1 MTRWLGILLIS
12 INNRQQT
19 TDNRKMLPFL
29 LASIAL
35 TLSPGPDIL
44 YVLTQSISNGKKFG
58 IATAAGLVSGI
69 LVHTTLIALGV
80 SAIIKQSEIIFMGIK
95 ILGACYLLWIAFQVY
110 KAPASIELNSNT
122 GKKKS
127 LLSLFK
133 QGFIMNVL
141 NPKVTLFFLAFFPG
155 FIDEKLGNV
164 TQQIYV
170 LGFLFMLQAFLIFSL
185 VSILADR
192 LTIFIRNNNT
202 FSVFLKWFQIVVF
215 ILIAVLI
222 LI

>member
-1 MTRWLGILLIS
+1 MI
-12 INNRQQT
+12 T
-19 TDNRKMLPFL
+19 TFL

-44 YVLTQSISNGKKFG
+44 YVLTQSISNGKRYG

-69 LVHTTLIALGV
+69 LAHTTLIALGI
-80 SAIIKQSEIIFMGIK
+80 SAIIKQSELIFTGIK

-110 KAPASIELNSNT
+110 KSSSSIDLKTSTNQ
-122 GKKKS
+122 KKS

-164 TQQIYV
+164 TQQIYL
-170 LGFLFMLQAFLIFSL
+170 LGFLFMLQAFVIFSL
-185 VSILADR
+185 VSILADK
-192 LTIFIRNNNT
+192 LTVFIRNNNS

-215 ILIAVLI
+215 VLIALLI

>member
-1 MTRWLGILLIS
+1 MTRWRGYRF
-12 INNRQQT
+12 NFNQNQQPT
-19 TDNRKMLPFL
+19 TEKMLSFL

-80 SAIIKQSEIIFMGIK
+80 SAIIKQSELIFTGIK
-95 ILGACYLLWIAFQVY
+95 IIGACYLLWIAFQVF
-110 KAPASIELNSNT
+110 KAPASIDLKTNNNS
-122 GKKKS
+122 KS
-127 LLSLFK
+127 NLLSLFK

-155 FIDEKLGNV
+155 FIDEKSGNV
-164 TQQIYV
+164 TQQIYL
-170 LGFLFMLQAFLIFSL
+170 LGFLFMLQAFVIFSL
-185 VSILADR
+185 VSILADK
-192 LTIFIRNNNT
+192 LTIFIRSNQN
-202 FSVFLKWFQIVVF
+202 FAVFLKWFQIVVF

>member
-1 MTRWLGILLIS
+1 MF
-12 INNRQQT
+12 T
-19 TDNRKMLPFL
+19 TFL

-44 YVLTQSISNGKKFG
+44 YVLTQSISNGKKYG

-80 SAIIKQSEIIFMGIK
+80 SAIIQQSEILFTGIK
-95 ILGACYLLWIAFQVY
+95 ITGASYLLWIAYQVF
-110 KAPASIELNSNT
+110 KAPDTIELSTHQNT
-122 GKKKS
+122 KKS
-127 LLSLFK
+127 LFSLVK

-155 FIDEKLGNV
+155 FINESLGNV
-164 TQQIYV
+164 TQQIYF

-185 VSILADR
+185 ALSKR
-192 LTIFIRNNNT
+192 IFTALSDMSKVDDI
-202 FSVFLKWFQIVVF
+202 S
-215 ILIAVLI
+215 LIDKSS
-222 LI
+222 

>member
-1 MTRWLGILLIS
+1 MF
-12 INNRQQT
+12 T
-19 TDNRKMLPFL
+19 TFL

-44 YVLTQSISNGKKFG
+44 YVLTQSISNGKKYG

-69 LVHTTLIALGV
+69 VVHTTLIALGV
-80 SAIIKQSEIIFMGIK
+80 SAIIKQSELIFTGIK

-110 KAPASIELNSNT
+110 TTPASINLKSNNS
-122 GKKKS
+122 KKKS

-164 TQQIYV
+164 TQQIYL
-170 LGFLFMLQAFLIFSL
+170 LGFLFMLQAFIIFSL
-185 VSILADR
+185 VSILADKHT
-192 LTIFIRNNNT
+192 LFIRNNNT
-202 FSVFLKWFQIVVF
+202 FSVFLKWFQIIAF
-215 ILIAVLI
+215 IGIAVMI
-222 LI
+222 LS

>member
-1 MTRWLGILLIS
+1 MF
-12 INNRQQT
+12 T
-19 TDNRKMLPFL
+19 TFL

-80 SAIIKQSEIIFMGIK
+80 SAVIKQSELIFTGIK
-95 ILGACYLLWIAFQVY
+95 IIGACYLLWIAFQVY
-110 KAPASIELNSNT
+110 KAPASIDLKTNNNS
-122 GKKKS
+122 KS
-127 LLSLFK
+127 NLLSLFK

-155 FIDEKLGNV
+155 FIDEKSGNV
-164 TQQIYV
+164 TQQIYL
-170 LGFLFMLQAFLIFSL
+170 LGFLFMLQAFVIFSL
-185 VSILADR
+185 VSILADK
-192 LTIFIRNNNT
+192 LTIFIRSNQN
-202 FSVFLKWFQIVVF
+202 FAVFLKWFQIVVF

>member
-1 MTRWLGILLIS
+1 MF
-12 INNRQQT
+12 T
-19 TDNRKMLPFL
+19 TFL

-80 SAIIKQSEIIFMGIK
+80 SAVIKQSELIFTGIK
-95 ILGACYLLWIAFQVY
+95 IIGACYLLWIAFQVY
-110 KAPASIELNSNT
+110 KAPASIDLKTNNNS
-122 GKKKS
+122 KS
-127 LLSLFK
+127 NLLSLFK

-164 TQQIYV
+164 TQQIYL
-170 LGFLFMLQAFLIFSL
+170 LGFLFMLQAFVIFSL
-185 VSILADR
+185 VSILADK
-192 LTIFIRNNNT
+192 LTIFIRSNQN
-202 FSVFLKWFQIVVF
+202 FAVFLKWFQIVVF

>member
-1 MTRWLGILLIS
+1 MI
-12 INNRQQT
+12 T
-19 TDNRKMLPFL
+19 TFL
-29 LASIAL
+29 LTSIAL

-44 YVLTQSISNGKKFG
+44 YVLSQSISNGKKFG

-69 LVHTTLIALGV
+69 LVHTTLIALGI
-80 SAIIKQSEIIFMGIK
+80 SAIIKQSEIIFTGIK

-110 KAPASIELNSNT
+110 QAPATIDLMTSN
-122 GKKKS
+122 KQKKS
-127 LLSLFK
+127 VLSLFK
-133 QGFIMNVL
+133 QGFVMNVL

-164 TQQIYV
+164 TQQIYL
-170 LGFLFMLQAFLIFSL
+170 LGFLFMLQAFVIFSM

-192 LTIFIRNNNT
+192 LTVFIRNSNS
-202 FSVFLKWFQIVVF
+202 FSAFLKWFQIAVF
-215 ILIAVLI
+215 VAIAVLI